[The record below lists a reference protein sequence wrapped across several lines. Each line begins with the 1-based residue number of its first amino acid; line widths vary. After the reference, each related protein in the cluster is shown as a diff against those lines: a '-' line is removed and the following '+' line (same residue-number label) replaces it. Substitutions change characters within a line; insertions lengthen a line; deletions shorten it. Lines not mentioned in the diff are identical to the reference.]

1 MTPRP
6 THSWLH
12 EQREEEAKRALVAPI
27 SARAS
32 LLPGQTEDDELSL
45 RAPTARHRSPSP
57 ALRHRDLSPAAL
69 GPPLR

>member
-1 MTPRP
+1 M
-6 THSWLH
+6 
-12 EQREEEAKRALVAPI
+12 API